1 MNSNRTVWVDL
12 SWHERGAETVGIPSV
27 AEQLS
32 GILVGMTTYR
42 TCSRTCSR
50 TCQGLA
56 LAATQPE
63 PTAPPSETATDT
75 VSAPATEPEAAPPV
89 APAGDVNAT
98 LSLDNG
104 ETFEFFVL
112 CTLEPQI
119 AAGSEIL
126 FTATSFGDLSLD
138 ITQFGDEGPVVNI
151 ASVSV
156 YDASYETLWEAN
168 SFFEN
173 FGGPTELSLDGSTI
187 TGSGTFFPGGDI
199 ALEPVEGI
207 VVANC

>member
-1 MNSNRTVWVDL
+1 
-12 SWHERGAETVGIPSV
+12 
-27 AEQLS
+27 
-32 GILVGMTTYR
+32 MTTYR
-42 TCSRTCSR
+42 TSSR

-56 LAATQPE
+56 LAAAIALLSACGSSNDAAPTAEPASEATQPE
-63 PTAPPSETATDT
+63 SAEPPSDSGDAASESETESD
-75 VSAPATEPEAAPPV
+75 SEAAPAV

-112 CTLEPQI
+112 CSLEPQI

-126 FTATSFGDLSLD
+126 FTATSFDDPSLD
-138 ITQFGDEGPVVNI
+138 ITQFGDGPLYVADN

-156 YDASYETLWEAN
+156 DGASFETLWEADSN
-168 SFFEN
+168 FEPL
-173 FGGPTELSLDGSTI
+173 GGGMELSLDDSTI
-187 TGSGTFFPGGDI
+187 TGTGMFFPAGDI
-199 ALEPVEGI
+199 EGSAVAGT